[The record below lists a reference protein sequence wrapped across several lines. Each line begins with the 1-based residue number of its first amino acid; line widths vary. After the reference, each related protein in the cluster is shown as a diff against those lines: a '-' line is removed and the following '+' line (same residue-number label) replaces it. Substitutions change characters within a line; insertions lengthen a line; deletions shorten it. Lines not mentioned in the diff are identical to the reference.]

1 MLLFFGNLNSEL
13 RVLMMKKYFEFDK
26 LGTSYKQEI
35 IGGLTTFL
43 AMAYILVVNPLMLS
57 LDSVADLPEAMRM
70 DKGAVFVAT
79 ALAAAVGSLFMGI
92 IAKYPIGLAPGMG
105 LNAFFAYTVVLTLG
119 IPWQTALTGVLFS
132 GLIFI
137 ILSLSGLRELIIN
150 AIPAQLK
157 YAVGAGIGLFITFLG
172 FQNAGIIVADPNT
185 LVTLGKLSNG
195 PTLLAIFGLLITVI
209 MMARKIK
216 GAIFYGMIVT
226 TVVGMVAGLIDI
238 PTKIIDKVPS
248 VAPTFGVAFD
258 AIFHDPASLLTTQF
272 LVVVITFLFVD
283 FFDTA
288 GTLVAVA
295 NQAGLM
301 KKDKLPRAGKALL
314 ADSMATVT
322 GAVFG
327 TSTTTSYIEST
338 AGVAAGAR
346 SGFAAVVTGVLF
358 LLALFLSPLLM
369 VITSH
374 VTAPALIIV
383 GVLMVS
389 ALGNIEWTKFEIAV
403 PAFLTIIAMPLTYSI
418 ATGIAI
424 GFIFYPITMVVS
436 GRRKEVH
443 PIMFGLW
450 IIFVLYFIFIK

>member
-1 MLLFFGNLNSEL
+1 
-13 RVLMMKKYFEFDK
+13 MKKYFEFDK
-26 LGTSYKQEI
+26 LGTNYRREI

-57 LDSVADLPEAMRM
+57 LDAVPDLPDAMRM

-92 IAKYPIGLAPGMG
+92 IARYPIGLAPGMG
-105 LNAFFAYTVVLTLG
+105 LNAFFAFSVVLAGG
-119 IPWQTALTGVLFS
+119 IPWQTGLTGVLFS

-137 ILSLSGLRELIIN
+137 ILSLTGLRELIIN

-172 FQNAGIIVADPNT
+172 FQNADIIVADENT
-185 LVTLGKLSNG
+185 LVALGDLTQG
-195 PTLLAIFGLLITVI
+195 PTLLAIFGIVLTVI
-209 MMARKIK
+209 LMVRNIK
-216 GAIFYGMIVT
+216 GAIFYGMIAT
-226 TVVGMVAGLIDI
+226 TIVGMLTKLIEV
-238 PTKIIDKVPS
+238 PTRIVDSVPS
-248 VAPTFGVAFD
+248 VAPTFGAAFE
-258 AIFHDPASLLTTQF
+258 AIFNDPASLFTTQF

-301 KKDKLPRAGKALL
+301 KEDKLPRAGKALL
-314 ADSMATVT
+314 ADSLATVT
-322 GAVFG
+322 GSIFG

-346 SGFAAVVTGVLF
+346 TGFASVITGLLF
-358 LLALFLSPLLM
+358 LLALFFSPLLM

-389 ALGNIEWTKFEIAV
+389 ALGNIKWTSFEIAV
-403 PAFLTIIAMPLTYSI
+403 PAFFTIIAMPLTYSI

-424 GFIFYPITMVVS
+424 GFLFYPITMIVS
-436 GRRKEVH
+436 GKRKEVH
-443 PIMFGLW
+443 PIMYGLW
-450 IIFVLYFIFIK
+450 VIFLMYFIFIE

>member
-1 MLLFFGNLNSEL
+1 
-13 RVLMMKKYFEFDK
+13 MKKYFEFEK
-26 LGTSYKQEI
+26 LGTNYRREI

-57 LDSVADLPEAMRM
+57 LDAIPDLPDSMRM

-92 IAKYPIGLAPGMG
+92 IARYPIGLAPGMG
-105 LNAFFAYTVVLTLG
+105 LNAFFAFSVVLAGG

-137 ILSLSGLRELIIN
+137 VLSLSGLREIIIN

-157 YAVGAGIGLFITFLG
+157 FAVGAGIGLFITFLG
-172 FQNAGIIVADPNT
+172 FQNAEIIVADPNT
-185 LVTLGKLSNG
+185 LVALGDLSNG
-195 PTLLAIFGLLITVI
+195 PTLLAIFGIVLTVI
-209 MMARKIK
+209 MMVRKIN
-216 GAIFYGMIVT
+216 GAIFYGMIAT
-226 TVVGMVAGLIDI
+226 TIVGMIAKFIEV
-238 PTKIIDKVPS
+238 PEKIVDKVPS
-248 VAPTFGVAFD
+248 VAPTFGAAFES
-258 AIFHDPASLLTTQF
+258 IFNDPTSLLTTQF

-301 KKDKLPRAGKALL
+301 KNDKLPRAGNALL
-314 ADSMATVT
+314 ADALATVT
-322 GAVFG
+322 GSIFG
-327 TSTTTSYIEST
+327 TSTTTSYIESS

-346 SGFAAVVTGVLF
+346 SGFASVVTGLLF
-358 LLALFLSPLLM
+358 LLALFFSPLLM
-369 VITSH
+369 VITAH

-389 ALGNIEWTKFEIAV
+389 SLGNIEWKSFEIAV
-403 PAFLTIIAMPLTYSI
+403 PAFFTIIAMPLTYSI

-424 GFIFYPITMVVS
+424 GFLFYPITMILS

-443 PIMFGLW
+443 PIMYGLW
-450 IIFVLYFIFIK
+450 IVFLMYFIFVK